1 MSHIETRFGVPKV
14 LPPPSSRELRGY
26 MTFSCMG
33 LFALLIG
40 LFPGLRPSP
49 HWALPLAVSWLALP
63 VVGLY
68 RFLNRGRREQASTP
82 TASGTRPQVTAYA
95 VVMIGIGIAF
105 WSWARHL
112 EVQSPVI
119 LGTLLVIEGLGCV
132 IVSLTD
138 WWRLSHAGV
147 SLGLIAG
154 GVLVPMV
161 GELSVAVPVGG
172 AFMVGSMV
180 SAAVL
185 YWQLCHQPTP
195 V

>member
-1 MSHIETRFGVPKV
+1 MSHIETSFGVPKA
-14 LPPPSSRELRGY
+14 LPPLSGRELKGY
-26 MTFSCMG
+26 MTFGCMG
-33 LFALLIG
+33 LFVLLIG

-49 HWALPLAVSWLALP
+49 EWALPFAASWLALP

-68 RFLNRGRREQASTP
+68 RFLTRSRREQASTP
-82 TASGTRPQVTAYA
+82 AASGTRPQVTAYA
-95 VVMIGIGIAF
+95 IVMIGVGIAF
-105 WSWARHL
+105 FFWARHL
-112 EVQSPVI
+112 NVPSPVI
-119 LGTLLVIEGLGCV
+119 LGTLLIIEGLGGV

-154 GVLVPMV
+154 GVLLPLV

-180 SAAVL
+180 SAAIL
-185 YWQLCHQPTP
+185 YCQLRHQSTTA
-195 V
+195 